1 MTIIDLLLQKHAKDT
16 CVPEC
21 KTGPSWYAQSCPRLD
36 FLAMKR
42 SWAHPNVYG
51 YEIKHSRNDFLRD
64 NKWRAYLE
72 YCTDFYFV
80 APQKILDKSE
90 LPDEAGL
97 IVTSANRKR
106 LFTIKKAPSRSV
118 DIPDT
123 LFKYILICRANIS
136 RYDRFSIVSN
146 IDFWKSWL
154 ETKDENKKLGYQIS
168 KKIRQLVEDRIEKV
182 SIENAKLKN
191 KIETLEEVK
200 QFLISLG
207 MKEEEINSHFRWGLR
222 PKLEQ
227 IISEKRTGIPGGL
240 KSAISNTINS
250 LKNVEQI
257 LNDRN

>member
-36 FLAMKR
+36 FLAIKR

-51 YEIKHSRNDFLRD
+51 YEIKQSRNDFLRD
-64 NKWRAYLE
+64 DKWRIYLE

-80 APQKILDKSE
+80 APPGIIDKTE
-90 LPDEAGL
+90 LSNEVGL
-97 IVTSANRKR
+97 IVTSKNRRR
-106 LFTIKKAPSRSV
+106 LFTIKKAPYRQV

-136 RYDRFSIVSN
+136 RYDRFSVISKA
-146 IDFWKSWL
+146 DWWRTWL
-154 ETKDENKKLGYQIS
+154 NTKDENKKLGYHVS
-168 KKIRQLVEDRIEKV
+168 KKIRQIVENRIEKV
-182 SIENAKLKN
+182 SRENEALKN
-191 KIETLEEVK
+191 KTETLEEVK

-207 MKEEEINSHFRWGLR
+207 MKEEEINSHFKWGLR

-227 IISEKRTGIPGGL
+227 LISEKRTGIPGGL
-240 KSAISNTINS
+240 RSAISNTINS
-250 LKNVEQI
+250 LKRIEQI
-257 LNDRN
+257 LNDI